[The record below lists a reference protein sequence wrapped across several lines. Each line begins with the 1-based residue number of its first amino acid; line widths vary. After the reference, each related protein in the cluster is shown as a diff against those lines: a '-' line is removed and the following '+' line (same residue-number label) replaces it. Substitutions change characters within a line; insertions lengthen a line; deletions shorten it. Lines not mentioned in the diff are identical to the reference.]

1 MSPDGTYHGYAS
13 YQTWNVILWISN
25 DQGLNHLAAR
35 CLNYKEFVE
44 VLREMDHGQDLAYE
58 TPDGVAWRDSA
69 VNLPELQ
76 EYWEESFSR
85 VPA

>member
-1 MSPDGTYHGYAS
+1 MSPDGTYNGYAS

-44 VLREMDHGQDLAYE
+44 VLREMDHGRDSAYE
-58 TPDGVAWRDSA
+58 TPDGIPWRDSG

-76 EYWEESFSR
+76 EYWEENFSR